1 VSSLLLM
8 LALAAAPS
16 PAACPP
22 PAMPLPRFPIE
33 VYKRGRP
40 ATAKVLARIDG
51 CGRVVEVR
59 LHTASGQPAVDET
72 ALKTVGT
79 WVLGESQR
87 AQVTGEWVR
96 IPVSF
101 AGSTTLHPVEPEWAK
116 SHRRPDYLEDAQP
129 LGFDTIADFLAAG
142 AVREDP
148 LFRPPYRPRKRADGQ
163 ALSVAFKR
171 DATDDTIYWLTTYA
185 RPAPVRGEDGGWEI
199 GKATAV
205 GLARYR
211 LVEEDGEPVVRLGIL
226 CEDTAEHCAEMREFL
241 FKGLPS
247 AKPRRR

>member
-1 VSSLLLM
+1 MSSLLLM

-33 VYKRGRP
+33 VYKKGRP
-40 ATAKVLARIDG
+40 ATARVLARIDD

-59 LHTASGQPAVDET
+59 LHTASGQPAVDAT
-72 ALKTVGT
+72 ALQTVGT
-79 WVLGESQR
+79 WVLGAAQR
-87 AQVTGEWVR
+87 AQVTGEWIR

-101 AGSTTLHPVEPEWAK
+101 AGTTTIEPIEPAWAK

-148 LFRPPYRPRKRADGQ
+148 LFRPPYRARNRADGQ
-163 ALSVAFKR
+163 SLSVAFKR
-171 DATDDTIYWLTTYA
+171 DATDDTVYWLTTYA
-185 RPAPVRGEDGGWEI
+185 RPAPVRGDDGAWVV
-199 GKATAV
+199 GKAKAI

-211 LVEEDGEPVVRLGIL
+211 LVEEDGEPVVRLAIL
-226 CEDTAEHCAEMREFL
+226 CEDTEANCAELRAFL